1 MMQLAEKLQ
10 NAADRQRFSGII
22 NLAQP
27 LKIMCCDR
35 GNTQIHTQIHTH
47 MNTYIHTYATYAVHM
62 QKGDPVSKV
71 QS

>member
-22 NLAQP
+22 NLAEP
-27 LKIMCCDR
+27 LKIMCWDR
-35 GNTQIHTQIHTH
+35 GNKR
-47 MNTYIHTYATYAVHM
+47 MHTYAYSNVHHM
-62 QKGDPVSKV
+62 QKWDTVSKL